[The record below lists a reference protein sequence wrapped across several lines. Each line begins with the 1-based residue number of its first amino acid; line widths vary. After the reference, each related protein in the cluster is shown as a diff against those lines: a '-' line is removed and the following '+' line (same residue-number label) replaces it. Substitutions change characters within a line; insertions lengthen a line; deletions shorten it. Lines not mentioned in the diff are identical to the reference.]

1 MSQTAFPLAIVD
13 GAGLVYVFLFLGGRI
28 RIKFLVSTDGLPTLE
43 FLEVLEGRFIFD
55 ESHLIFS
62 SGEEAPD

>member
-1 MSQTAFPLAIVD
+1 M
-13 GAGLVYVFLFLGGRI
+13 FLDLGGRI

-43 FLEVLEGRFIFD
+43 ILEVLDGRFIID
-55 ESHLIFS
+55 ESPLEFS

>member
-1 MSQTAFPLAIVD
+1 M
-13 GAGLVYVFLFLGGRI
+13 FLDLDGRI

-43 FLEVLEGRFIFD
+43 VLEVLDRRFIID
-55 ESHLIFS
+55 ESPLEFS